1 MLINEGH
8 IPSVSIT
15 PVYFRMP
22 YETSAPWWC
31 GAVIYQIYP
40 LSFADSNGDG
50 WGDLRGVLAHLD
62 YVASLH
68 VDAIWLSPFFRSPMR
83 DFGYD
88 VSGHTEVDPLFG
100 TIADADA
107 VIAKAH
113 NLGLKVILDQ
123 VWSHTSDQHP
133 WFRASAS
140 RQDDKADWY
149 IWADAQPDGTP
160 PNNWLSV
167 FGGSAWSWEP
177 RRRQYYLHHFLSSQ
191 PKLNL
196 RNPATLDAIL
206 ATGRFWLERGIDGF
220 RLDAVD
226 FMAHDPA
233 LRSNPALP
241 PPDGVVPA
249 KPFGLQHHAHD
260 MLHPDTIDVM
270 RRIRELIEEFPGA
283 MTLAEVSSQPGALD
297 RIADYTGSG
306 RLHLGYTLRL
316 LRGECSARVFED
328 ALNEGASAIAGG
340 GLCWAFGN
348 HDVVRLASRWGG
360 GDAAAARA
368 LMVLLG
374 SLPGPFCLYQGDELA
389 LPEAELAHD
398 ELRDPFGIAF
408 WPEFRGRDGSRTP
421 MPWHSAAPIDG
432 AAPWLPVPEAHR
444 ALAVER
450 QERDPHSPLARWRQ
464 FLKWRRTMPVLI
476 RGGIEAIRR
485 VGDVL
490 SFERV
495 LGETRMLCVF
505 NLSREPAIFA
515 AGSGDER
522 ALLGWGTAFIR
533 RDGATRSVAA

>member
-1 MLINEGH
+1 M
-8 IPSVSIT
+8 S
-15 PVYFRMP
+15 
-22 YETSAPWWC
+22 YETHAHWWR

-50 WGDLRGVLAHLD
+50 WGDLRGVLERLD
-62 YVASLH
+62 YIASLH

-100 TIADADA
+100 TIADAEA

-167 FGGSAWSWEP
+167 FGGSAWTWEP

-206 ATGRFWLERGIDGF
+206 ATGRFWLERGVDGF

-241 PPDGVVPA
+241 PPGGVVPV
-249 KPFGLQHHAHD
+249 KPFGLQRHAHD
-260 MLHPDTIDVM
+260 MRHPDTIEVI
-270 RRIRELIEEFPGA
+270 RRIRELTDEFPGTV
-283 MTLAEVSSQPGALD
+283 TLAEVSSQPGALE

-316 LRGECSARVFED
+316 LRGECSASVFED
-328 ALNEGASAIAGG
+328 ALHEGARAIAGG

-348 HDVVRLASRWGG
+348 HDVVRLTSRWGG
-360 GDAAAARA
+360 GDAAAAHA
-368 LMVLLG
+368 LMLLLG

-398 ELRDPFGIAF
+398 QLRDPFGIAF

-421 MPWHSAAPIDG
+421 MPWHSAAPLDG
-432 AAPWLPVPEAHR
+432 ADPWLPVPDAHR
-444 ALAVER
+444 ALAVDR
-450 QERDPHSPLARWRQ
+450 QEHDPHSSLARWRQ
-464 FLKWRRTMPVLI
+464 FLKWRRTLPVLI
-476 RGGIEAIRR
+476 RGGVEAIRR
-485 VGDVL
+485 AGNVL
-490 SFERV
+490 GFERV

-505 NLSREPAIFA
+505 NLSPEPAIFVTDD
-515 AGSGDER
+515 GDEM
-522 ALLGWGTAFIR
+522 ALHGWGTALIPR
-533 RDGATRSVAA
+533 EGEACSAAA

>member
-1 MLINEGH
+1 M
-8 IPSVSIT
+8 T
-15 PVYFRMP
+15 F
-22 YETSAPWWC
+22 ETSTPWWR

-50 WGDLRGVLAHLD
+50 WGDLRGVLEHLD

-88 VSGHTEVDPLFG
+88 VACHTDVDPLFG
-100 TIADADA
+100 TLADADA

-113 NLGLKVILDQ
+113 RLGLKVILDQ

-133 WFRASAS
+133 WFRASAAS
-140 RQDDKADWY
+140 RRDDKADWY

-167 FGGSAWSWEP
+167 FGGSAWTWEP

-196 RNPATLDAIL
+196 RNPAVLDAVL
-206 ATGRFWLERGIDGF
+206 ATGRFWLERGVDGF

-233 LRSNPALP
+233 LHSNPALP
-241 PPDGVVPA
+241 PPDGVVPT
-249 KPFGLQHHAHD
+249 KPFGLQHHVHD
-260 MLHPDTIDVM
+260 MLHPDALDIM
-270 RRIRELIEEFPGA
+270 ARIRALTDQYPGTV
-283 MTLAEVSSQPGALD
+283 TLGEISSQPGAFD
-297 RIADYTGSG
+297 RIATYTEPG

-316 LRGECSARVFED
+316 LRGECSASLFET
-328 ALNEGASAIAGG
+328 ALHEAAAGMAGG
-340 GLCWAFGN
+340 GQCWAFGN

-360 GDAAAARA
+360 GDPAASRA

-374 SLPGPFCLYQGDELA
+374 SLPGPVCLYQGDELG
-389 LPEAELAHD
+389 LPEADLEQD
-398 ELRDPFGIAF
+398 QLRDPFGIAY

-421 MPWHSAAPIDG
+421 MPWHAGTLAEG
-432 AAPWLPVPEAHR
+432 AVPWLPIPDAHR
-444 ALAVER
+444 ALAVDR
-450 QERDPHSPLARWRQ
+450 QEHDPYSSLAGWRH
-464 FLKWRRTMPVLI
+464 FLKWRRSLPVLVQ
-476 RGGIEAIRR
+476 GGIEAIRR
-485 VGDVL
+485 DGEVL

-495 LGETRMLCVF
+495 LGEERLLCVF
-505 NLSREPAIFA
+505 NLSAEPADFVTA
-515 AGSGDER
+515 DGEAVV
-522 ALLGWGTAFIR
+522 LNGWGSVFIAPE
-533 RDGATRSVAA
+533 GAACSIAA